1 MDLFTIVG
9 ASLRRWYVTLPVLL
23 VALVGAGFAY
33 RSVAPL
39 YTSSVSVAVLPST
52 PTPAAPGEEET
63 PAGENPYSGSG
74 GARFAAAVLARNI
87 NTGTYRDS
95 VGLGGRSDVTFSAEA
110 SSQQPMIRIDATG
123 PSAKS
128 VLDTLDRVAGQAGV
142 VLNQFQVSAGASKET
157 LYRLAVA
164 VPADTVS
171 DITPSRWRNAG
182 AIIAAGLVVAA
193 SLATALDVM
202 LRRRPGRNR
211 AARRNPPGSDDDRRG
226 LVEPAV
232 GQERRADGHAAS
244 DVVFPRYSPAEPT
257 DSAAQR
263 ADAAARAEVAA
274 QRAPVEG
281 VDADDVAPVPVGER
295 EPSPAPVVK
304 RPVGA
309 TPHG

>member
-33 RSVAPL
+33 RSVAPV

-52 PTPAAPGEEET
+52 PAPTAPGEEQT

-95 VGLGGRSDVTFSAEA
+95 VGLGGGDDVTFSAEA

-123 PSAKS
+123 PSPES

-142 VLNQFQVSAGASKET
+142 VLNQFQVSAGASEAT

-182 AIIAAGLVVAA
+182 ALVAAGLVVAA
-193 SLATALDVM
+193 SLATALDLA
-202 LRRRPGRNR
+202 LRRRPERP
-211 AARRNPPGSDDDRRG
+211 ARTEHE
-226 LVEPAV
+226 LHPA
-232 GQERRADGHAAS
+232 GDGHAAA
-244 DVVFPRYSPAEPT
+244 DVVSPRQSPAETGDSQLADGSGTPT
-257 DSAAQR
+257 GGGPGVPAVDRDSLATGKR
-263 ADAAARAEVAA
+263 
-274 QRAPVEG
+274 
-281 VDADDVAPVPVGER
+281 
-295 EPSPAPVVK
+295 
-304 RPVGA
+304 RPVGI
-309 TPHG
+309 TQHG